1 MDNDNTTT
9 ATVSIA
15 TATVA
20 LELQGLTRRHPGVT
34 ALDGVDLT
42 LMRGE
47 VHALAGENGAGKSS
61 LIKILCGA
69 DRPDAGRM
77 RLFGEAYAP
86 QSPLAAMRAGIRV
99 VHQELHM
106 LGELSVAEN
115 LLFERLPRTRLGLL
129 DRAAMA
135 RRARELLAL
144 VGLDELS
151 PATRV
156 GTLGMAQQQL
166 LEIAKALSNQRGG
179 AARIVIM
186 DEPTATLTPRETDR
200 LLAIIRKLRDDG
212 VTVLF
217 VSHHLQELFEVCDR
231 VTVLRN
237 GRHVA
242 TQPMAGTSTG
252 ELVRLMVGRELVERP
267 VRVAPALDA
276 SRPTALRVEGLR
288 HAGRRD
294 AAPIDFSLRYGEIV
308 GLAGLV
314 GSGRTET
321 LRAIFGADRAA
332 TGQVFRDDQPVRI
345 ASPKDAL
352 AHGICLV
359 TENRKEEGLVL
370 DMPTRAN
377 LSLAR
382 LGAVSRGGLLSAE
395 AENAAARRMVGELQI
410 RLASIAQPV
419 RQLSGGNQQKV
430 VLGKWL
436 LRDPKV
442 LLLDEPTRGVDVGAK
457 AEIHALLER
466 MAAQGMAVLVVSS
479 DLRELI
485 GLCDRMLVMSRGVL
499 VGELPRAQFDEEA
512 ILAMAY
518 REYLVRPPQAA

>member
-1 MDNDNTTT
+1 MDSTTNT
-9 ATVSIA
+9 ATS
-15 TATVA
+15 ATVA

-77 RLFGEAYAP
+77 RLFGEVYAP

-129 DRAAMA
+129 DRAAME

-179 AARIVIM
+179 TARIVIM

-200 LLAIIRKLRDDG
+200 LLAIIRKLRGDG
-212 VTVLF
+212 VTVVF

-267 VRVAPALDA
+267 ARVAPAIDA
-276 SRPTALRVEGLR
+276 SQPTALRVEGLR

-294 AAPIDFSLRYGEIV
+294 APSIDFSLRYGEIV

-332 TGQVFRDDQPVRI
+332 AGQVFRDDRPVRI

-370 DMPTRAN
+370 DMPIRAN

>member
-1 MDNDNTTT
+1 MDNDNTT
-9 ATVSIA
+9 

-129 DRAAMA
+129 DRAEMA

-179 AARIVIM
+179 GVAGTARIVIM

-212 VTVLF
+212 VTVVF

-242 TQPMAGTSTG
+242 TQTMAGTSTG

-267 VRVAPALDA
+267 PRIAPALDA

-332 TGQVFRDDQPVRI
+332 TGQVFRDDRPVRI
-345 ASPKDAL
+345 VSPKDAL

-370 DMPTRAN
+370 DMPIRAN

-499 VGELPRAQFDEEA
+499 VGELPRAPFVEEA